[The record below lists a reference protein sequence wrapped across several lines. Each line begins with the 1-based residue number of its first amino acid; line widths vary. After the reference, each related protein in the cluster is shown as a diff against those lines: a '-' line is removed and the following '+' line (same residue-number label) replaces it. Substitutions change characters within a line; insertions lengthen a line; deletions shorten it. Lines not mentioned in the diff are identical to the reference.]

1 MRCIGAL
8 NIRAGA
14 RTHAAGLC
22 RYLDS
27 LRPDTVLLTEWRN
40 NAGGRTFVSW
50 AEGQGMSHVALTD
63 RCTLNGVFLASPD
76 PFATESA
83 TPTAQSAGCLMLA
96 RFPWVTLLACYFPPP
111 RAKAAFFDRCLELA
125 AQHRAAPFLLA
136 SDLNTGNQL
145 ADRSEGAG
153 KFYCSDPFDHLL
165 SSGGLSDLWRL
176 RNGVSREW
184 TWRSSKGNGF
194 RIDHAFGDGAFI
206 AAVTAICTYDHRARE
221 TGLTD
226 HSAVVVRISDVT
238 VQPGSVGSKARRI
251 LP

>member
-1 MRCIGAL
+1 
-8 NIRAGA
+8 
-14 RTHAAGLC
+14 
-22 RYLDS
+22 
-27 LRPDTVLLTEWRN
+27 
-40 NAGGRTFVSW
+40 
-50 AEGQGMSHVALTD
+50 
-63 RCTLNGVFLASPD
+63 
-76 PFATESA
+76 
-83 TPTAQSAGCLMLA
+83 
-96 RFPWVTLLACYFPPP
+96 VTLLACYFPQL

-125 AQHRAAPFLLA
+125 AQHQVAPF
-136 SDLNTGNQL
+136 
-145 ADRSEGAG
+145 
-153 KFYCSDPFDHLL
+153 
-165 SSGGLSDLWRL
+165 LSDLWRL